1 MPDATDEIRERRLDL
16 WRRAIAL
23 FDRTTLEE
31 GPFHAAG
38 YRDFIL
44 EPKLDNDS
52 HPDILGAST
61 ERFVSCELSVSP
73 SKDLAQ
79 LTKYAQGGLT
89 PFLRGLLGGGARTQG
104 ASPFFLTNGSGWKNF
119 PPGVNGINV
128 SKDGSKQLTD
138 ISDPRLLSTLSTWSG
153 FAHAPPS
160 YSLAAVPESDPSE
173 IMRPLAGVLRL
184 AAATG
189 LPLSAEH
196 AAKHLSGDLWN
207 SIPQGA
213 RRVLIDKV
221 ATLLEAAGSKFE
233 GDAKWDTAAKA
244 LRIET
249 VSSASGQKATD
260 RRISAWLGTRPL
272 DEWAGDEADDEDEA
286 EGEGE
291 DDVEDE
297 TNDDE

>member
-1 MPDATDEIRERRLDL
+1 MPDAADKLRERRLDL

-38 YRDFIL
+38 YGDFVL

-52 HPDILGAST
+52 RPDIVGAST

-79 LTKYAQGGLT
+79 LSKYSQGGLT

-104 ASPFFLTNGSGWKNF
+104 ASPFFLTNGSGWKDF
-119 PPGVNGINV
+119 PPGLNGINV
-128 SKDGSKQLTD
+128 SRGGIKQLAE
-138 ISDPRLLSTLSTWSG
+138 ISDPALLAALSVWGG

-173 IMRPLAGVLRL
+173 IMRPLAGVLRV
-184 AAATG
+184 AAARG
-189 LPLSAEH
+189 GPLSAEQ
-196 AAKHLSGDLWN
+196 AAKYLSGDLWN
-207 SIPQGA
+207 SFPQSA

-233 GDAKWDTAAKA
+233 GGAKWDPTAKE
-244 LRIET
+244 LEIEP

-272 DEWAGDEADDEDEA
+272 DEWAGDVEEDDDKEDDEDSER
-286 EGEGE
+286 ETE
-291 DDVEDE
+291 DDV
-297 TNDDE
+297 

>member
-1 MPDATDEIRERRLDL
+1 MPDAADELRERRLNL

-23 FDRTTLEE
+23 FDRTTMEE
-31 GPFHAAG
+31 GPFHAAD
-38 YRDFIL
+38 YRDFVL

-52 HPDILGAST
+52 HPDIIGAST

-73 SKDLAQ
+73 TKDLAQ
-79 LTKYAQGGLT
+79 LSKYAQGGLT

-104 ASPFFLTNGSGWKNF
+104 AAPFFLTNGSGWKDF
-119 PPGVNGINV
+119 PPGVNGINL
-128 SKDGSKQLTD
+128 SPSGSKQLAE
-138 ISDPRLLSTLSTWSG
+138 ISDPNLLTALTSWGG

-189 LPLSAEH
+189 VPLSAER
-196 AAKHLSGDLWN
+196 AAKHLSGDLWD
-207 SIPQGA
+207 SFPQSA
-213 RRVLIDKV
+213 RRILIDKV

-233 GDAKWDTAAKA
+233 GDAKWDHAAKE
-244 LRIET
+244 LKIET
-249 VSSASGQKATD
+249 VSSPSGQKATD

-272 DEWAGDEADDEDEA
+272 DEWAGDEADEEDE
-286 EGEGE
+286 EGE
-291 DDVEDE
+291 DDDKNE
-297 TNDDE
+297 TTDD